1 MTALAWVIV
10 AIVCGA
16 VEIFTLGLW
25 FLYLA
30 LSALMVALLA
40 AVGWLPT
47 TEIQLLI
54 FALLT
59 ILLVIFTRPLMVKLI
74 RTREVPS
81 NVKALVG
88 QKGVSVEK
96 IMPLHFGQVKLNGE
110 IWTAVSSEE
119 IDSGSLVEV
128 IDIEGVKL
136 IVQKAQE

>member
-1 MTALAWVIV
+1 MTALAWVII
-10 AIVCGA
+10 AMVCGA

-119 IDSGSLVEV
+119 IEPGSLVEV

-136 IVQKAQE
+136 IVQKSQE

>member
-30 LSALMVALLA
+30 LSALTVALLVA
-40 AVGWLPT
+40 IGWLPT
-47 TEIQLLI
+47 IEIQLLI
-54 FALLT
+54 FAFLT
-59 ILLVIFTRPLMVKLI
+59 ILLVIFTRPLMVRLI

>member
-1 MTALAWVIV
+1 MTALAWVII
-10 AIVCGA
+10 AMVCGA

-30 LSALMVALLA
+30 LSALTVALLVA
-40 AVGWLPT
+40 IGWLPT
-47 TEIQLLI
+47 IEIQLLI
-54 FALLT
+54 FAFLT
-59 ILLVIFTRPLMVKLI
+59 ILLVIFTRPLMVRLI